1 MKKFALS
8 AIVCLAALSLICTLG
23 CSKKSDPAEAMIA
36 HTTAM
41 MKIIKDNKDDCG
53 KVVKELEAYGSKHK
67 SEFEELAKAGKEMEK
82 SMSEEEKKEYA
93 AKMMKKMEPMLKEN
107 MTVMMEVS
115 QKCPEQAAAI
125 GQAMQVMK

>member
-1 MKKFALS
+1 MRKFALIALVS
-8 AIVCLAALSLICTLG
+8 LAAVSLIFG
-23 CSKKSDPAEAMIA
+23 CSKKSDPAEAMIG

-41 MKIIKDNKDDCG
+41 MKIIKDNKEDCA
-53 KVVKELEAYGSKHK
+53 KVVKELEAYAAKHK
-67 SEFEELAKAGKEMEK
+67 SEFEELAKQGKEMEK
-82 SMSEEEKKEYA
+82 SMSEDEKKEYA

-107 MTVMMEVS
+107 MAIMMEVS